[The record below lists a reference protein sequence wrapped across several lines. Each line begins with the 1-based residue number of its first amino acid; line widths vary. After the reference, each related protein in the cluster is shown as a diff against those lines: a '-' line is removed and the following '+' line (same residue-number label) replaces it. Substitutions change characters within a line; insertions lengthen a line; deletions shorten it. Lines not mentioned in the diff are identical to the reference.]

1 MDTQI
6 DLDEKELK
14 ENKRITSIIK
24 EGSIKLLTKKDGH
37 KFATFKIEG
46 DNRFFTT
53 WSETIA
59 LSLVDGME
67 VDFTYE
73 EKQNGA
79 YTNCIVQEWIEDQS
93 KREDIPESTREL
105 IAFSKQ
111 KIMEK
116 ELEKELN
123 AVQKVQDSITKSPV
137 KYEKKEFDAITEAV
151 NKVKE
156 ENKVEHVKVEKDGLV
171 TTQIDITN
179 ENLEIGQILVPNI
192 LIKQPGTYNLILAIK
207 KG

>member
-14 ENKRITSIIK
+14 ENKRIKSIIK
-24 EGSIKLLTKKDGH
+24 EGSIKIIPKKDGH
-37 KFATFKIEG
+37 KFGIFKIEG

-53 WSETIA
+53 WDERVA

-67 VDFTYE
+67 VEFTYE
-73 EKQNGA
+73 ESINGQ
-79 YTNCIVQEWIEDQS
+79 YTNNIVKEWIEDQS

-123 AVQKVQDSITKSPV
+123 AVQKVQDSIPKSPV
-137 KYEKKEFDAITEAV
+137 KYEKKEFDAITEAI

-179 ENLEIGQILVPNI
+179 ENLEVGQILVPNI

>member
-14 ENKRITSIIK
+14 ENKRIKSIIK
-24 EGSIKLLTKKDGH
+24 EGSIKILPKKDGH
-37 KFATFKIEG
+37 KFGIFKIEG

-53 WSETIA
+53 WDERVA

-67 VDFTYE
+67 VEFTYE
-73 EKQNGA
+73 ESINGQ
-79 YTNCIVQEWIEDQS
+79 YTNNIVKEWIEDQS

-123 AVQKVQDSITKSPV
+123 AVQKVQDSIPKSPV
-137 KYEKKEFDAITEAV
+137 KYEKKEFDAITEAI

-179 ENLEIGQILVPNI
+179 ENLELGQILVPNI

>member
-14 ENKRITSIIK
+14 ENKRIKSIIK
-24 EGSIKLLTKKDGH
+24 EGSIKILPKKDGH
-37 KFATFKIEG
+37 KFGIFKIEG

-53 WSETIA
+53 WDERVA

-67 VDFTYE
+67 VEFTYE
-73 EKQNGA
+73 ESINGQ
-79 YTNCIVQEWIEDQS
+79 YTNNIVKEWIEDQS

-123 AVQKVQDSITKSPV
+123 AVQKVQDSIPKSPV
-137 KYEKKEFDAITEAV
+137 KYEKKEFDAITEAI

-179 ENLEIGQILVPNI
+179 ENLEVGQILVPNI

>member
-14 ENKRITSIIK
+14 ENKRIKSIIK
-24 EGSIKLLTKKDGH
+24 EGSIKILPKKDGH
-37 KFATFKIEG
+37 KFGIFKIEG

-53 WSETIA
+53 WDERVA
-59 LSLVDGME
+59 LSLFDGME
-67 VDFTYE
+67 VEFTYE
-73 EKQNGA
+73 ESINGQ
-79 YTNCIVQEWIEDQS
+79 YTNNIVKEWIEDQS

-123 AVQKVQDSITKSPV
+123 AVQKVQDSIPKSPV
-137 KYEKKEFDAITEAV
+137 KYEKKEFDAITEAI

-179 ENLEIGQILVPNI
+179 ENLEVGQILVPNI